1 MVKYLKTKNSKKKRI
16 SQKKNNKKNKIRKNK
31 TRKNKTRKMIG
42 GLLSEIEGLDI
53 SQKTI
58 ILVGEFHTHKRDVVQ
73 YNKIVRKQ
81 LDIIDKTIQ
90 KFGVDKTYIYS
101 EAPKESERMILTTDD
116 YHPSVIIQRA
126 TIPVKLSSITSC
138 DRQGSSC
145 NNEYADDILSIFTEP
160 RIDCVIAILGLLH
173 IPEIGKIIHEKRPD
187 IKIVVVNT
195 VSVEQLMPLIPEI
208 IRNNYSDVLNLIQIE
223 KPYELPELQELPELS
238 YVVNVLLN
246 DYGDKIYQCPICG
259 SKSGSLAPENPRDL
273 SLFHHYRDC
282 PNKGKIPVEN

>member
-1 MVKYLKTKNSKKKRI
+1 MVKYLKAKNSKKKNIR
-16 SQKKNNKKNKIRKNK
+16 KKNNKKNKTRKNK

-58 ILVGEFHTHKRDVVQ
+58 ILVGELHTRKRDVVQ
-73 YNKIVRKQ
+73 YNKIIRKQ
-81 LDIIDKTIQ
+81 FDIIDKTIQ
-90 KFGVDKTYIYS
+90 KFGLDKTYLYS
-101 EAPKESERMILTTDD
+101 EAPKEAERMILTTDD
-116 YHPSVIIQRA
+116 PHASVIIQRA
-126 TIPVKLSSITSC
+126 ITMLPVKLSSITSC

-145 NNEYADDILSIFTEP
+145 DNEYADDILSIFTEP
-160 RIDCVIAILGLLH
+160 QIDCVIAILGLLH

-223 KPYELPELQELPELS
+223 KPYELPELPF
-238 YVVNVLLN
+238 VVDVLYN
-246 DYGDKIYQCPICG
+246 DSGKKIYRCPICG
-259 SKSGSLAPENPRDL
+259 NKSGILAPENPRDL
-273 SLFHHYRDC
+273 SLFHHNYDC
-282 PNKGKIPVEN
+282 PNKGKIPMEN